1 MAETTETTLTTTSP
15 IPPSKRRRR
24 GLLLISA
31 LLLMTGLSVISYFA
45 WQQITNSQQRL
56 QEQIDALA
64 HQLVTLQT
72 DVQAMLSE
80 DIPDEQMQEDIET
93 QLKTFSAQ
101 QRRLETDL
109 TTLANRVQQAPPR
122 TEDWMLTETVY
133 LLTLA
138 DYRLRFAKDFHTA
151 LVALLEAEHNLQ
163 SLPQTTLLTTV
174 RNKLTPTISK
184 VREAT
189 QLNLTELAAQLAH
202 YATMVDQLPLLS
214 GTHSVAT
221 ETKTTTAVAKTVTT
235 MDNTWQNLVATI
247 WQQLQQLVV
256 IRYNTQ
262 ADTGLLSTQQQHFI
276 VESLRFN
283 LEMARYSLLHR
294 DSQNFNLSLQTI
306 ADWLHTY
313 YDQQQPTVKTWQ
325 QQLTAW
331 QQLNLTP
338 AMPNLSP
345 IINTLQQALSP
356 TSTHSPMDTSITQ

>member
-1 MAETTETTLTTTSP
+1 MAETTETTLTSSSP
-15 IPPSKRRRR
+15 MLSSKRRRGGLLFA
-24 GLLLISA
+24 GLLL
-31 LLLMTGLSVISYFA
+31 TGLSLISYFA
-45 WQQITNSQQRL
+45 WQQITGSQQRL
-56 QEQIDALA
+56 QQQIDALA

-109 TTLANRVQQAPPR
+109 TTLANRVQQPPPR
-122 TEDWMLTETVY
+122 TEDWILTETVY

-138 DYRLRFAKDFHTA
+138 DYRLRFAKDFNTA
-151 LVALLEAEHNLQ
+151 LAALLEAEHNLQ

-174 RNKLTPTISK
+174 RNQLTPTISK

-189 QLNLTELAAQLAH
+189 QLNLTKLAAQLAH
-202 YATMVDQLPLLS
+202 YATTVDQLSLLS
-214 GTHSVAT
+214 GTHSAAT
-221 ETKTTTAVAKTVTT
+221 KTKTTPAVAKTVTT
-235 MDNTWQNLVATI
+235 MDKTWQNLVATV

-262 ADTGLLSTQQQHFI
+262 ADAGLLSTQQQHFI
-276 VESLRFN
+276 VESLRFK
-283 LEMARYSLLHR
+283 LELARYFLLHR

-306 ADWLHTY
+306 ADWLHAY
-313 YDQQQPTVKTWQ
+313 YDQQPPTVKAWQ
-325 QQLTAW
+325 QQLTDW

-338 AMPNLSP
+338 PVPNLSP
-345 IINTLQQALSP
+345 IIDTLQQLLSS
-356 TSTHSPMDTSITQ
+356 TSTHSPMDTPITQ

>member
-1 MAETTETTLTTTSP
+1 MAETTETTLTTASP
-15 IPPSKRRRR
+15 IPPSKRRRG
-24 GLLLISA
+24 GLLLIA
-31 LLLMTGLSVISYFA
+31 GLLLIGLSFISYLA
-45 WQQITNSQQRL
+45 WQQITDSQQRL
-56 QEQIDALA
+56 QQQIDALTS
-64 HQLVTLQT
+64 QMVTLQT

-138 DYRLRFAKDFHTA
+138 DYRLRFAKDFNTA
-151 LVALLEAEHNLQ
+151 LATLLEAEHNLQ

-174 RNKLTPTISK
+174 RNQLTPTISK

-262 ADTGLLSTQQQHFI
+262 ADSGLLSTQQQHFI
-276 VESLRFN
+276 VESLRFK

-294 DSQNFNLSLQTI
+294 DPQNFNLSLQTI

-313 YDQQQPTVKTWQ
+313 YDQQQPTVKAWQ

-338 AMPNLSP
+338 PVPNLSP
-345 IINTLQQALSP
+345 IIDTLRQVLSS
-356 TSTHSPMDTSITQ
+356 TSTHSLMDTSITQ